1 MSSKGALIE
10 VTSRGMIA
18 INYRRIT
25 WGYQIKTLVFYHVDL
40 TAHRILINLFNEK
53 FCKKLG
59 DPGNIRIKLLYYFN
73 IYKPLDSLT
82 ATHMITTYSI
92 YSKVLDRLVPCC

>member
-1 MSSKGALIE
+1 M
-10 VTSRGMIA
+10 TT

-25 WGYQIKTLVFYHVDL
+25 WGYQIKTLVFYYIIDL

-59 DPGNIRIKLLYYFN
+59 NPGNIYIKLLYYFN
-73 IYKPLDSLT
+73 IYKPLDNLT
-82 ATHMITTYSI
+82 GTHMITTYSV
-92 YSKVLDRLVPCC
+92 YSKVLDRLVSCC